1 MQRPVAGVWD
11 VPTAGIL
18 PALAVCSIC
27 FFAGGLLGCLLMARV
42 AGGAGEGLEAYVQSF
57 LRAAESGALSA
68 PDLLPSMWECIR
80 WPLLALLLGFTALG
94 LLGLPVLFA
103 VRGFLLAFS
112 IASFVRVLGSA
123 GCLLAFLLFGV
134 TGAISVPV
142 FFMLGVQSV
151 LSARR
156 LASRFL
162 GESRQPALYGKAWF
176 QRCGLC
182 AAALVVCVVLEY
194 LVVPML
200 VSGLAGALI
209 AI

>member
-151 LSARR
+151 LSARAAGQP
-156 LASRFL
+156 LL
-162 GESRQPALYGKAWF
+162 GESGSRLYTERLGSSGAACVRPRWW
-176 QRCGLC
+176 CVLC
-182 AAALVVCVVLEY
+182 WNIWWCPCWCLDW
-194 LVVPML
+194 P
-200 VSGLAGALI
+200 GR
-209 AI
+209 

>member
-1 MQRPVAGVWD
+1 
-11 VPTAGIL
+11 
-18 PALAVCSIC
+18 
-27 FFAGGLLGCLLMARV
+27 MARV

-123 GCLLAFLLFGV
+123 GCLLAFYCLEL
-134 TGAISVPV
+134 PV
-142 FFMLGVQSV
+142 
-151 LSARR
+151 RY
-156 LASRFL
+156 RFL
-162 GESRQPALYGKAWF
+162 FFLCWVYRVCCPPGGWQRFWERARQPALYGKAWF